1 MADETIEIPVTTP
14 GAEEGE
20 KKFKNLRTQIKE
32 VTVELQKL
40 EAAGKTGTKE
50 FKDYTDRLDKLND
63 AQARVRFQSG
73 QLEDKLAA
81 LPGPVGQVGRS
92 IQTAADA
99 FATFG
104 KSTTIALGAVGLVI
118 GLFAALKKSLESTK
132 EGQETL
138 NRVTSA
144 FAKVLGPIL
153 ATLEKVAVP
162 LFNGLAFIL
171 EKVAVGFSKFATAL
185 GIAPE
190 KVKEAT
196 LSVDKVQQDA
206 NEKEKKRQEDLTK
219 KNKEEED
226 KRLANRQKAAEKQK
240 EIDEDNRRIAFEQE
254 KKDLEYQLAESA
266 KLQAKMKKLGL
277 QTVQQATLED
287 QKKVYDEEQAR
298 EKRFQED
305 ITKLKINTLDEQNA
319 AIKKMGTPVLIQ
331 ELEAQNAAY
340 KKAKDAEKEY
350 VKLTEEGKAQI
361 VSNALG
367 TLASAVGESTVAGK
381 ALSIAQATIDTYA
394 GANKALATYPP
405 PFGAIAA
412 GTVVLAGLLNVKKI
426 LSVKVP
432 KAGPNSAGQSAPSAP
447 SINIATP
454 SIGAPQIGATAGQ
467 TGTLASIV
475 GGALNQ
481 NNSQLRPI
489 QAYVVGNQV
498 TSQQQLDR
506 RVALAARLGG

>member
-1 MADETIEIPVTTP
+1 MAEETIDIPIRTP
-14 GAEEGE
+14 GGEEAEG
-20 KKFKNLRTQIKE
+20 KFKSLKVQIRE
-32 VTVELQKL
+32 TTIELQKL

-63 AQARVRFQSG
+63 AQNRVRFQSG

-81 LPGPVGQVGRS
+81 LPGPIGNVGKG
-92 IQTAADA
+92 IQSATDA

-104 KSTTIALGAVGLVI
+104 TTTTIALGVVGLVI
-118 GLFAALKKSLESTK
+118 GAFVAMKKALESTK

-138 NRVTSA
+138 NRVTQA
-144 FAKVLGPIL
+144 FSKVLGPLL
-153 ATLEKVAVP
+153 ALIEKVAVP
-162 LFNGLAFIL
+162 VFNGLATVI
-171 EKVAVGFSKFATAL
+171 ETVAGGITKFVKFL
-185 GIAPE
+185 GISDA
-190 KVKEAT
+190 KIKEST

-206 NEKEKKRQEDLTK
+206 NEKEKKRQEEAE
-219 KNKEEED
+219 KNRKEAAD
-226 KRLANRQKAAEKQK
+226 KRAAAAQKAAEKQR

-432 KAGPNSAGQSAPSAP
+432 KAGPGGASSGAVSAPNISFSQP
-447 SINIATP
+447 SLA
-454 SIGAPQIGATAGQ
+454 APQIGATAGQ
-467 TGTLASIV
+467 TGTLAGIV
-475 GGALNQ
+475 GNALNQ

-489 QAYVVGNQV
+489 QAYVVGDQV

-506 RVALAARLGG
+506 RVSLAARLGG

>member
-1 MADETIEIPVTTP
+1 MADETIDIPVRTP
-14 GAEEGE
+14 GSKEAEGE
-20 KKFKNLRTQIKE
+20 FKSLKTQIRE
-32 VTVELQKL
+32 TIVELQKL
-40 EAAGKTGTKE
+40 ESQGKNNSKE
-50 FKDYTDRLDKLND
+50 FKEATDKLDRLND
-63 AQARVRFQSG
+63 AQARVKFQSG

-81 LPGPVGQVGRS
+81 LPGPIGSVGRS

-104 KSTTIALGAVGLVI
+104 KSTTIALGVVGLVI
-118 GLFAALKKSLESTK
+118 AGFFAMKKALESTK

-138 NRVTSA
+138 NRVTQA
-144 FAKVLGPIL
+144 FSKVLGPLL
-153 ATLEKVAVP
+153 ALVETVAVP
-162 LFNGLAFIL
+162 VFEAFAKYL
-171 EKVAVGFSKFATAL
+171 EFVASGITKFVKFL
-185 GIAPE
+185 GISDS
-190 KVKEAT
+190 KIKEAT
-196 LSVDKVQQDA
+196 LSTDKVQQEA
-206 NEKEKKRQEDLTK
+206 NETEKKRQDEAA
-219 KNKEEED
+219 KNRKEADEKEAERR
-226 KRLANRQKAAEKQK
+226 KKAAEKQR

-277 QTVQQATLED
+277 QTVQQETLAD
-287 QKKVYDEEQAR
+287 QKKVYDEEQKR
-298 EKRFQED
+298 EKDFQEN

-331 ELEAQNAAY
+331 ELDAQQAAY
-340 KKAKDAEKEY
+340 KRSKDAEKEY
-350 VKLTEEGKAQI
+350 VKLTEEGKAAI

-367 TLASAVGESTVAGK
+367 TLASAVGEATVAGK
-381 ALSIAQATIDTYA
+381 ALSIAQATVDTYA

-432 KAGPNSAGQSAPSAP
+432 KAGPGGASSGAVSAPNISFSQP
-447 SINIATP
+447 SV
-454 SIGAPQIGATAGQ
+454 GAPQIGATAGQ
-467 TGTLASIV
+467 NGTLAGIV
-475 GGALNQ
+475 GNALNQ

-489 QAYVVGNQV
+489 QAYVVGDQV

-506 RVALAARLGG
+506 RVSLAARLGG